1 MGETTL
7 NGYFLLK
14 VPIVVKFIN
23 EFIVLISTTV
33 NKSLRL
39 VKDDSKTTG
48 KAWSDSD
55 GHTTTKLAR
64 VTFSPK

>member
-7 NGYFLLK
+7 NGYFLST

-39 VKDDSKTTG
+39 LKDDSKTAG

-55 GHTTTKLAR
+55 GHMTTKLAR

>member
-1 MGETTL
+1 M
-7 NGYFLLK
+7 LK

-39 VKDDSKTTG
+39 VKDDSETAG
-48 KAWSDSD
+48 KAR
-55 GHTTTKLAR
+55 GPFLE
-64 VTFSPK
+64 SPDN

>member
-1 MGETTL
+1 M
-7 NGYFLLK
+7 LK

-39 VKDDSKTTG
+39 VKDDSETAG

>member
-1 MGETTL
+1 MLT
-7 NGYFLLK
+7 

-39 VKDDSKTTG
+39 VKDDSETAG

-55 GHTTTKLAR
+55 GHMTTKLAR
-64 VTFSPK
+64 VTF